1 MSVSSY
7 DTVRINADAYSDSF
21 AGIDIL
27 DSRKFYSEGKNGK
40 FELRTFITR
49 EKKDPQEGLFNFG
62 FGAWDEG
69 RQLVDDRLRTRNDDM
84 QQILGTVAMIA
95 LEFLRKNPASN
106 LYAEGSTFARTRL
119 YQREIS
125 KIFEDLPSDLQLYG
139 LIRKDAIGFIE
150 FRKGIHFDGF
160 LLSLRNS

>member
-7 DTVRINADAYSDSF
+7 DTIRVSADAYGDSF
-21 AGIDIL
+21 AGIEIL
-27 DSRKFYSEGKNGK
+27 DSHKFYSEGKNGK

-49 EKKDPQEGLFNFG
+49 VKDDPEKGLFNLG
-62 FGAWDEG
+62 FGAWDEV
-69 RQLVDDRLRTRNDDM
+69 RQIVDDRLRTRNDDM
-84 QQILGTVAMIA
+84 KQILGTVAAIA
-95 LEFLRKNPASN
+95 LDFLKKYPVAH

-125 KIFEDLPSDLQLYG
+125 KILEELPIDLQLHG
-139 LIRKDAIGFIE
+139 LIRKEDIGFIE

-160 LLSLRNS
+160 LLSVRNS